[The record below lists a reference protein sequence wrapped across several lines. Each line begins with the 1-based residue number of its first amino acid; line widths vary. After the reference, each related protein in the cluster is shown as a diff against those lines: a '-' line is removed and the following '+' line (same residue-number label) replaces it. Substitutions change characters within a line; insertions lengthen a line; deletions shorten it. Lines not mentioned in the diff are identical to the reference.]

1 MQERVRKSQK
11 KLEKEEKKEE
21 KKKGKT
27 KKGTKEEEEDIHF
40 LECSLQS
47 RVNDDQKKKRMKVN
61 IEEV

>member
-1 MQERVRKSQK
+1 MR
-11 KLEKEEKKEE
+11 KKE
-21 KKKGKT
+21 
-27 KKGTKEEEEDIHF
+27 GTNEEEEDFHF